1 MALSHLCPM
10 DSVHKSTWT
19 LLERPDEALDAL
31 MGPERTHL
39 TMTRRVKQ
47 EGHGSLPP
55 ASGSAGRPR
64 LPDAG
69 HPRRLT
75 GTQPRPGS
83 GQPVSGQA
91 EAGQGTRTEVQFP
104 CRAGSNTGLWH
115 INERSGNCVEK
126 NCCTPIDKAQKSLGY
141 STHPQ
146 AWYLTCYLGFLP
158 VW

>member
-1 MALSHLCPM
+1 MAP
-10 DSVHKSTWT
+10 
-19 LLERPDEALDAL
+19 
-31 MGPERTHL
+31 
-39 TMTRRVKQ
+39 
-47 EGHGSLPP
+47 SLPP
-55 ASGSAGRPR
+55 PALLGGPGCQMRVIPEGSPPQA
-64 LPDAG
+64 

-83 GQPVSGQA
+83 GQPVIGQA
-91 EAGQGTRTEVQFP
+91 EARQGTRTEVQFP

-115 INERSGNCVEK
+115 INERSGNFVEK

-158 VW
+158 V